1 MKLIAITITAYLTG
15 YLVFLTGNFVFD
27 KYHEWDRAW
36 FIWNNVANA
45 GILFWVTLYKL
56 APPSLK
62 KYVRAVCVFGII
74 IPLWQMAAVIAGISW
89 NNPVAVGITFF
100 VLIGVITYFLFKGFI
115 RLYNYLDYE

>member
-62 KYVRAVCVFGII
+62 KIRSGSLRFWHHYST
-74 IPLWQMAAVIAGISW
+74 MANGGSHCRNI
-89 NNPVAVGITFF
+89 
-100 VLIGVITYFLFKGFI
+100 L
-115 RLYNYLDYE
+115 E